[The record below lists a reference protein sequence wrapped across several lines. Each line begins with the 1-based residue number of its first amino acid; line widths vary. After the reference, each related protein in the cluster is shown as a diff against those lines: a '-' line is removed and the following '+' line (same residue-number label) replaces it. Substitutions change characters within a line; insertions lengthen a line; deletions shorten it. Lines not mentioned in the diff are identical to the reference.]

1 MDKPV
6 NKKSKL
12 KKQEI
17 LPKRVG
23 GIYEKIYEYENIKT
37 AIKAVCSSPNA
48 TKSKKNEKTNA
59 KQQKEK
65 YLGDIDKYTKIIQAL
80 LIEGRYKPRKLRRK
94 EIYDGVRHKKRMIAK
109 PCMIDKIVQRAV
121 LQIIEPILT
130 RRMYMYSCASI
141 KGKGGTYCKRKIE
154 RAIARKNRKGK
165 RYKNVKHTKY
175 WEALDIKK
183 CYDNILHCFLKF
195 RLIKMFKDK
204 RLLELLFM
212 CIDIYWVKET
222 AAGKRGIPI
231 GTPFGHWFANIM
243 LTPVDFVIKHIF
255 KIKYYF
261 RYMDDMLLFKGS

>member
-6 NKKSKL
+6 NKKPKL

-141 KGKGGTYCKRKIE
+141 KGEYGRYE
-154 RAIARKNRKGK
+154 RS
-165 RYKNVKHTKY
+165 RYLTDTMQ
-175 WEALDIKK
+175 EA
-183 CYDNILHCFLKF
+183 Y
-195 RLIKMFKDK
+195 
-204 RLLELLFM
+204 
-212 CIDIYWVKET
+212 
-222 AAGKRGIPI
+222 
-231 GTPFGHWFANIM
+231 
-243 LTPVDFVIKHIF
+243 
-255 KIKYYF
+255 
-261 RYMDDMLLFKGS
+261 

>member
-65 YLGDIDKYTKIIQAL
+65 YLGDIDKYTKMIQVL

-94 EIYDGVRHKKRMIAK
+94 EIYDGVRHKKRVIAK
-109 PCMIDKIVQRAV
+109 PCMVDKIVQRAV
-121 LQIIEPILT
+121 LQIIEPILM
-130 RRMYMYSCASI
+130 RRMYMYSCEIGRAS
-141 KGKGGTYCKRKIE
+141 CRE
-154 RAIARKNRKGK
+154 R
-165 RYKNVKHTKY
+165 V
-175 WEALDIKK
+175 
-183 CYDNILHCFLKF
+183 
-195 RLIKMFKDK
+195 
-204 RLLELLFM
+204 
-212 CIDIYWVKET
+212 
-222 AAGKRGIPI
+222 
-231 GTPFGHWFANIM
+231 
-243 LTPVDFVIKHIF
+243 
-255 KIKYYF
+255 
-261 RYMDDMLLFKGS
+261 

>member
-6 NKKSKL
+6 NKKPKL

-165 RYKNVKHTKY
+165 TYKNVKHTKY

-204 RLLELLFM
+204 KVLQYRR
-212 CIDIYWVKET
+212 KEGADLMAEKIRKT
-222 AAGKRGIPI
+222 GHKDVFVRMINGLYKVQAGAYTDRKNAEKTEKKLKAAGISCFI
-231 GTPFGHWFANIM
+231 VCA
-243 LTPVDFVIKHIF
+243 
-255 KIKYYF
+255 
-261 RYMDDMLLFKGS
+261 

>member
-1 MDKPV
+1 
-6 NKKSKL
+6 
-12 KKQEI
+12 
-17 LPKRVG
+17 
-23 GIYEKIYEYENIKT
+23 
-37 AIKAVCSSPNA
+37 
-48 TKSKKNEKTNA
+48 
-59 KQQKEK
+59 
-65 YLGDIDKYTKIIQAL
+65 
-80 LIEGRYKPRKLRRK
+80 
-94 EIYDGVRHKKRMIAK
+94 
-109 PCMIDKIVQRAV
+109 
-121 LQIIEPILT
+121 
-130 RRMYMYSCASI
+130 MYSCASI

-165 RYKNVKHTKY
+165 TYKNVKHTKY

-261 RYMDDMLLFKGS
+261 RYMDDMLLFSSNKKKLRQYVAWYP